1 MAKVSWIRCNSLMQN
16 NKYKL
21 SSLAQSHLRKVKSYT
36 VENFSELQWRTYKD
50 TLLSGLQMLADNPGV
65 GISCDE
71 IYPNGFYFPIGKH
84 TAYFTKEDGFILIVA
99 VLGQPQLPQNHL
111 K

>member
-1 MAKVSWIRCNSLMQN
+1 MQT

-21 SSLAQSHLRKVKSYT
+21 SKLAQSHLRKIKSYT
-36 VENFSELQWRTYKD
+36 VTNFSESQWNRYRD
-50 TLLSGLQMLADNPGV
+50 NLLTAFQMLADNPAV
-65 GISCDE
+65 GRSCDE
-71 IYPNGFYFPIGKH
+71 LYQSGFYFPVGKH

-99 VLGQPQLPQNHL
+99 VLSQSQLPQNHL

>member
-1 MAKVSWIRCNSLMQN
+1 MQK

-21 SSLAQSHLRKVKSYT
+21 SNLAQSHLRKVKNYT
-36 VENFSELQWRTYKD
+36 VENFSELQWHNYKD
-50 TLLSGLQMLADNPGV
+50 TLLSGFQMLADNPGL
-65 GISCDE
+65 GRSCDE

-84 TAYFTKEDGFILIVA
+84 TAYFTKEDDFILVVA
-99 VLGQPQLPQNHL
+99 VLGQSQLPQNHL

>member
-1 MAKVSWIRCNSLMQN
+1 MQK

-21 SSLAQSHLRKVKSYT
+21 SNLAQSHLRKVKNYT
-36 VENFSELQWRTYKD
+36 VENFSELQWRNYKD
-50 TLLSGLQMLADNPGV
+50 TLLSGFQMLADNPGL
-65 GISCDE
+65 GRSCDE

-84 TAYFTKEDGFILIVA
+84 TAYFTKEDDFILVVG
-99 VLGQPQLPQNHL
+99 VLGQSQLPQNHL

>member
-1 MAKVSWIRCNSLMQN
+1 MQK

-21 SSLAQSHLRKVKSYT
+21 SNLAQSHLRKVKDYT
-36 VENFSELQWRTYKD
+36 VENFSELQWRNYKD
-50 TLLSGLQMLADNPGV
+50 TLLSGFQMLADNPGL
-65 GISCDE
+65 GRSCDE

-84 TAYFTKEDGFILIVA
+84 TAYFIKEDDFILVVA
-99 VLGQPQLPQNHL
+99 VLGQSQLPQNHL